1 MENCMTTK
9 NKPGSDLLSEPEALA
24 PEEQP
29 RPHTMPTEG
38 DGVREVGKRVLDD
51 MRSGRKDTDQAGRDE
66 QRSKAPPDSPIRRS
80 GTEDG
85 SDS

>member
-1 MENCMTTK
+1 MTPK
-9 NKPGSDLLSEPEALA
+9 SKPGSDFLSEPDALP

-29 RPHTMPTEG
+29 RPHAMPTEG
-38 DGVREVGKRVLDD
+38 DEVRGVGKRGLDD
-51 MRSGRKDTDQAGRDE
+51 LRSGRKDTDQAGRDE

-80 GTEDG
+80 GIEDG

>member
-1 MENCMTTK
+1 MTTK
-9 NKPGSDLLSEPEALA
+9 SKPASDLLSESEALA

-38 DGVREVGKRVLDD
+38 DQVRGVGKRAVDD
-51 MRSGRKDTDQAGRDE
+51 LRSGRKDTDQAGRDE
-66 QRSKAPPDSPIRRS
+66 QRSKAPPDSPTRRS
-80 GTEDG
+80 GVEDG